1 MEFDE
6 ICDIFSVFKKLH
18 TANQSKDKTI
28 FYKNV
33 NSMNGIMKVT
43 KFDDAVD
50 MFKLELISHMSLNNY
65 DGLLI
70 QYDSLD
76 GRKMYPY
83 RFNTIQDIKIELN
96 K

>member
-6 ICDIFSVFKKLH
+6 LTDIFGVFKKLH
-18 TANQSKDKTI
+18 TANNGNDKTI
-28 FYKNV
+28 FYKDLKNKK
-33 NSMNGIMKVT
+33 GIMSIVKY
-43 KFDDAVD
+43 DNDID
-50 MFKLELISHMSLNNY
+50 IFKTELISHMSLNNW

-76 GRKMYPY
+76 GRKLYPY
-83 RFNTIQDIKIELN
+83 KLDNIKSIAIDL

>member
-1 MEFDE
+1 MDFEE
-6 ICDIFSVFKKLH
+6 IVEIFGVFKKLH
-18 TANQSKDKTI
+18 TANEGNDKTI
-28 FYKNV
+28 FYKDIN
-33 NSMNGIMKVT
+33 NMNGTMVIT
-43 KFDDAVD
+43 NFDSSYDI
-50 MFKLELISHMSLNNY
+50 FKLNLISHMSLSKW

-83 RFNTIQDIKIELN
+83 RYKNIRDIVVELN